1 MKKTLMSLA
10 ILAASGAAYAQSNV
24 TIYGIVDA
32 GFVSEHGGKNGT
44 VNKVSSGVANAS
56 RLGFKG
62 TEDLGGGLS
71 AVFTL
76 ESGFKVDT
84 GEQDNTN
91 NQLFNRQAFVGLSSK
106 SAGTLTLGRQYTPW
120 YNTLAQVGDP
130 FQAGLE
136 GSAKNLFPAVGVNV
150 RNSNSVVWKSPEFYG
165 VSGELFYAFGEKKYA
180 ETGRQLGASIGYQN
194 GPLNIRLAYNNIN
207 NDTVTAA
214 TNTVVQNQIGHNTL
228 LAVNYDFKVLKA
240 YAMYGTNKGPT
251 ANAYPNPTAYGALV
265 NPVPVAPSLDS
276 RTWLVGATIPVSAAG
291 SLVGSWSSAED
302 KTFGRDGDQAAIGYL
317 HSLSKRTTAYASYAK
332 LRNKHGASYTI
343 GNNADVGTG
352 HEGYAVGI
360 RHMF

>member
-24 TIYGIVDA
+24 TIYGIMDV
-32 GFVSEHGGKNGT
+32 GLVSEHGGKNGT

-76 ESGFKVDT
+76 ESGLKADT
-84 GEQDNTN
+84 GELDNVN

-136 GSAKNLFPAVGVNV
+136 GSAKNLFPAVGVMV

-165 VSGELFYAFGEKKYA
+165 VTGEVFYAFGEKKNSDTA
-180 ETGRQLGASIGYQN
+180 RQFGASVGYQN
-194 GPLNIRLAYNNIN
+194 GPLNIRGAYNYIN
-207 NDTVTAA
+207 NDTVTPA
-214 TNTVVQNQIGHNTL
+214 NVVVDKLPGKNAL

-240 YAMYGTNKGPT
+240 YAMYGVNKGAT

-265 NPVPVAPSLDS
+265 NPVPVAPSLNS

-332 LRNKHGASYTI
+332 MRNKNGASYTV
-343 GNNADVGTG
+343 GNNGDVGTG
-352 HEGYAVGI
+352 HEGYSVGI